1 MKKLLLIGLSF
12 TLLIVGCDDKYAA
25 TSHTHEDEADENIC
39 LIHRAFITG
48 SPANEYWTL
57 YECYQGVTD
66 NICIALAGE
75 LTSSPYLT
83 YHGDAYTCSS
93 ICDQINN
100 HSDPSNSGVEFMG
113 NSISQND
120 ECESI
125 Y

>member
-1 MKKLLLIGLSF
+1 MKKLLLIA
-12 TLLIVGCDDKYAA
+12 LLIVGCDDYAA
-25 TSHTHEDEADENIC
+25 TSHTHEDEAVENIC

-100 HSDPSNSGVEFMG
+100 HSAPENSLVIGGEKFMG
-113 NSISQND
+113 NNISEHD
-120 ECESI
+120 TCESI